1 MDTTNTA
8 IVTSIVAKWQAGA
21 NAMARCDGN
30 GAQSPITFF
39 RFEYNTD
46 YAYEAPPFLKWKS
59 HRAPTRVT
67 PYEWFS
73 APDGRDWVVP
83 FTQRFTPPGV
93 EDISLTPD
101 EEAFVLD
108 NFATLA
114 EYFAP
119 RASSP
124 ATYVDERRS
133 YCESCDTHKKGVQWW
148 TTEFKLANQERKVMS
163 ACKACVKHVPKVQRD
178 MKPTW

>member
-8 IVTSIVAKWQAGA
+8 IITSIVTKWQAGA
-21 NAMARCDGN
+21 NRSWNGD
-30 GAQSPITFF
+30 GAQPPIMFT
-39 RFEYNTD
+39 RFLDGDIHNFTGDNAVEV
-46 YAYEAPPFLKWKS
+46 S
-59 HRAPTRVT
+59 
-67 PYEWFS
+67 PYEYFS

-93 EDISLTPD
+93 EDISLTLD
-101 EEAFVLD
+101 EEAFVRG
-108 NFATLA
+108 NFAALA

-124 ATYVDERRS
+124 ATIDTYVDERRS

-148 TTEFKLANQERKVMS
+148 TTEFKPTNQERNVMS
-163 ACKACVKHVPKVQRD
+163 ACKSCVQHVPKLQRN
-178 MKPTW
+178 MKPAW